1 MSTINTNGIN
11 TNYPVPGQNQS
22 SQGFRNNFT
31 AIVTNLNVAAT
42 EITDLQNNVVL
53 KAALANT
60 TLNNDMANTLISNA
74 STRSF
79 RATTYNL
86 GNALSGTV
94 AVNASLADVQ
104 YGTVSGNVTLQF
116 GNWSPT
122 GTQQSI
128 QLQLAVSNANAVIS
142 FPSSVISTNISSLE
156 NYANVASIATVTVP
170 YGVSQ
175 LNYTITTRD
184 CGNSLYITPT
194 NRPYQ
199 TTEIQVRTPPPT
211 GLPGDVEGA
220 VAVDAISGQISVSST
235 VAIGNYIIA
244 NSTSGVHPS
253 MAIVFTGNTDAANS
267 NIVAGTTYYVS
278 SIANSTAFT
287 ISSSF
292 NGTEL
297 DVGSTTNSFNGNPVS
312 YFYVCTSNF
321 NATTIGPLTVANTFS
336 SNNEIL
342 LSSVTGLVNNAPVV
356 FSGTTIG
363 GLAAN
368 TIYYIVNVISGNT
381 TITVSQTRSTG
392 TAGSVLA
399 LTTAST
405 GSNLCTATSYNGSNI
420 WTRLALT
427 SW

>member
-142 FPSSVISTNISSLE
+142 FPSSVISTNDNYGVTSLE

-211 GLPGDVEGA
+211 GFLGDTEG
-220 VAVDAISGQISVSST
+220 T
-235 VAIGNYIIA
+235 VAI
-244 NSTSGVHPS
+244 
-253 MAIVFTGNTDAANS
+253 D
-267 NIVAGTTYYVS
+267 
-278 SIANSTAFT
+278 
-287 ISSSF
+287 
-292 NGTEL
+292 TE
-297 DVGSTTNSFNGNPVS
+297 
-312 YFYVCTSNF
+312 YFYVCTGTFDSAAVGPITVTNTYSG
-321 NATTIGPLTVANTFS
+321 NNNIILNTTSGLANDAPIIFAGDTFG
-336 SNNEIL
+336 NI
-342 LSSVTGLVNNAPVV
+342 
-356 FSGTTIG
+356 
-363 GLAAN
+363 AAN
-368 TIYYIVNVISGNT
+368 TIYYIANIVNGTTLTISD
-381 TITVSQTRSTG
+381 TRSGG